1 MFVGHYGVA
10 FGLRGERERIPLWVL
25 FIAVQL
31 LDYIW
36 AGLILLN
43 VEKLRV
49 IAGFMPGSM
58 LDAYY
63 MPYSH
68 SLPAV
73 IAWSGLA
80 AAVYKL
86 TRGANAPV
94 SALIVIALAVFSHWV
109 LDAIAHPPNLALYG
123 DKWKIGLGLWNYPAV
138 EFSLETALIAGGVF
152 LYLRRNR
159 LGAGRRIATLLFAV
173 GLLVVEW
180 GDMFVPRTPLSDRM
194 TAAGVFVF
202 YTLFTGIAFLIELR
216 AERIRA

>member
-10 FGLRGERERIPLWVL
+10 FGLRSERLPLWVL

-49 IAGFMPGSM
+49 VAGFMPGSM

-80 AAVYKL
+80 AALYKL
-86 TRGANAPV
+86 GRGANAPV
-94 SALIVIALAVFSHWV
+94 SALFVIALGVFSHWA
-109 LDAIAHPPNLALYG
+109 LDAIAHPPNLALYD
-123 DKWKIGLGLWNYPAV
+123 DKWKIGLGLWNYPVV
-138 EFSLETALIAGGVF
+138 EFFVEIALIFGGVF
-152 LYLRRNR
+152 LYLRRNQFG
-159 LGAGRRIATLLFAV
+159 LGRRIATLLFAV
-173 GLLVVEW
+173 GLIVAEW

-194 TAAGVFVF
+194 TALGVFVF
-202 YTLFTGIAFLIELR
+202 YTLFVAIAFILEWR
-216 AERIRA
+216 SKTR